1 MLKNILKG
9 IIIGLANIL
18 PGVSGGT
25 MAVSMG
31 LYDKLIHCVNHLFS
45 EFKKSMLFLLPIAVG
60 MGIAIMGSVFG
71 IDYFFETFPMQ
82 TNFLFIGLILGSLPS
97 VYQKV
102 KNTTI
107 RIGHIVSAVIFF
119 VVVVGLALL
128 NGNVGNEVVLKV
140 EAIELIKLFLVGV
153 IASATMIIP
162 GISGSMM
169 LLLMGYY
176 NPILDSIKAFI
187 VAVLSWNM
195 GGIVN
200 GFCILVPFGM
210 GVIVGMFAIAKLIEA
225 IFQKYETYAYWSILG
240 LIVASPIAILFVASL
255 PRINIIRILASAVT
269 FVFGYVASV
278 KLGEK

>member
-45 EFKKSMLFLLPIAVG
+45 EFKKSVLFLLPIAVG

-176 NPILDSIKAFI
+176 YPILDSIKAFI

-210 GVIVGMFAIAKLIEA
+210 GVIVGMFAIL
-225 IFQKYETYAYWSILG
+225 W
-240 LIVASPIAILFVASL
+240 ASSK
-255 PRINIIRILASAVT
+255 S
-269 FVFGYVASV
+269 
-278 KLGEK
+278 